1 MRAYSTGTRISQ
13 AGTRIS
19 QAGTRISG
27 AGPTKCVS
35 RKPKE
40 RVHEAFS
47 MRPNAASV

>member
-1 MRAYSTGTRISQ
+1 MRAYSIGPRISQ

-35 RKPKE
+35 RK
-40 RVHEAFS
+40 AFS
-47 MRPNAASV
+47 MRPNATSV